1 MSPNIM
7 VYVPGLVKR
16 TLPMIDLDAP
26 GARSLAP
33 ILQRHGWSMVLLVEQ
48 LVLFVAN

>member
-1 MSPNIM
+1 M

-16 TLPMIDLDAP
+16 TLPVMVLDVP
-26 GARSLAP
+26 GARLLAP
-33 ILQRHGWSMVLLVEQ
+33 MLQRHGWSMVLLVEQ